1 MITEEE
7 IKSMV
12 DEITDKLGDGNYN
25 GWGIA
30 ISFCN
35 LNSGSSF
42 GLFYGQEDNLGATL
56 AGALISKPE
65 MISLFETA
73 IKVAKESI
81 RENTI
86 MLDDFVN
93 NNNNKIKS

>member
-1 MITEEE
+1 MITEDE

-12 DEITDKLGDGNYN
+12 DEISDKLGDGNYN
-25 GWGIA
+25 DWGIA

-42 GLFYGQEDNLGATL
+42 GLFYGQADNLGATI
-56 AGALISKPE
+56 ANALINKPDL
-65 MISLFETA
+65 ICIFESA
-73 IKVAKESI
+73 VKVAKNCI
-81 RENTI
+81 KDKTI